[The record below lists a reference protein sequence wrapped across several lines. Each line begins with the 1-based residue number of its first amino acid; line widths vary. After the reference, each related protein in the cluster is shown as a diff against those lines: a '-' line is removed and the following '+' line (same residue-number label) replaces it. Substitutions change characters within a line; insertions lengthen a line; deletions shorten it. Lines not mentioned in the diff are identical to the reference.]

1 VNGIALAQLLL
12 AYLLGSIPSAWLA
25 GKWVKGIDIREH
37 GSGNMGATNVFRV
50 LGPGPGVAVLLADI
64 AKGAAAV
71 LLLPL
76 LASPASFDWLRTS
89 QTLASSAWWP
99 CLLGLAAVLGHTYT
113 IFLGFKGGKGVATS
127 LGVFLG
133 LAPLATLVVVAVF
146 GVIFWATRMVSA
158 GSLAASAILPSAVVL
173 FKEWRP
179 WGYREAFYLGFDAAR
194 EETWATRPVLCLA
207 MVLALLVW
215 LKHVPNIKRI
225 LAGTENRIGRGN
237 KARTRSA
244 E

>member
-1 VNGIALAQLLL
+1 VNRIAFVQILL

-25 GKWVKGIDIREH
+25 GTWVKGIDIRRH

-50 LGPGPGVAVLLADI
+50 LGPGPGVAVLLADV

-71 LLLPL
+71 LLLPQ
-76 LASPASFDWLRTS
+76 LAPQGPLVWWQDSGA
-89 QTLASSAWWP
+89 LAASAWWP
-99 CLLGLAAVLGHTYT
+99 CLLGLAAVLGHSYT

-127 LGVFLG
+127 LGVFLA
-133 LAPLATLVVVAVF
+133 LAPFATLVALAVF

-158 GSLAASAILPSAVVL
+158 GSLAAAAILPSAVVL

-179 WGYREAFYLGFDAAR
+179 WGFREVFYFGMDQGN
-194 EETWATRPVLCLA
+194 WQSRPVLCLA

-215 LKHVPNIKRI
+215 LKHVPNIRRI
-225 LAGTENRIGRGN
+225 LAGTESRVGAGGKAGPGRGR
-237 KARTRSA
+237 AH
-244 E
+244 